1 MIEPRVATGKDGPE
15 AQRNAVYMSASPDE
29 AALYALVR
37 PAVGRRGGWAIRGG
51 NVHYV
56 EDPRIPLNTEGYV
69 YHADI
74 PDGQYRQPP
83 QTNPQIGYTVDSAVA
98 PQGKTR
104 VTLDDHRRRFIS
116 YPDKDALRSALA
128 GMTTDQEKMA
138 EVATKKD
145 PTLWQEAKRDAV
157 RRMDGVHSARAMQL
171 ASKLYKERGGTYAGK
186 KPAPSQNSLRT
197 WTKQKW
203 KWSDGDRP
211 GQGGEGVYL
220 PSKSVSALK
229 STASGREKLRQ
240 AREVKEDATSR
251 GQQFSQH
258 GLHIGKQRD
267 KTAALSP
274 QRYEEIT
281 PRSRASALL
290 VEDPMNNTSR
300 HIKTAA
306 LRAFL
311 ASNTKLAAVRHTLI
325 TGHSGAGKTTLARS
339 FGLPI
344 HSLDDDPDIRAQLE
358 FQKQYREQN
367 DGRLPVGGEY
377 AVRMR
382 AAEQAAIRRA
392 LALRA
397 PHAIEGSYLLNTA
410 PTDYPTH
417 ALHLVDVDPELAVR
431 QRVERQRIKDLAK
444 GRGWGPE
451 RAAGVAMRGR
461 QLVEEYEPGA
471 MRWRN
476 DPNVVKHKRSD
487 TDKIASIYADR
498 STQTM
503 FNESASGLEGRMVLR
518 QLDEVCNMAQE
529 LMQVIPED
537 ADVPEWVQNH
547 VATINDRLK
556 SVHSYVVYEMKRSG
570 PSMDSAG
577 MIQQAQQ
584 LAPDMSE
591 MSSDPHEMDELQ
603 AKTSAY
609 RAAMW
614 QAFNRT
620 LYGR

>member
-258 GLHIGKQRD
+258 GLHVGKQRD
-267 KTAALSP
+267 KTAAL
-274 QRYEEIT
+274 RLYHDT
-281 PRSRASALL
+281 PHRLAQIELRQ
-290 VEDPMNNTSR
+290 
-300 HIKTAA
+300 TAG
-306 LRAFL
+306 
-311 ASNTKLAAVRHTLI
+311 NV
-325 TGHSGAGKTTLARS
+325 
-339 FGLPI
+339 
-344 HSLDDDPDIRAQLE
+344 
-358 FQKQYREQN
+358 FQ
-367 DGRLPVGGEY
+367 
-377 AVRMR
+377 
-382 AAEQAAIRRA
+382 
-392 LALRA
+392 
-397 PHAIEGSYLLNTA
+397 
-410 PTDYPTH
+410 
-417 ALHLVDVDPELAVR
+417 
-431 QRVERQRIKDLAK
+431 
-444 GRGWGPE
+444 
-451 RAAGVAMRGR
+451 
-461 QLVEEYEPGA
+461 
-471 MRWRN
+471 
-476 DPNVVKHKRSD
+476 HKRSD

-620 LYGR
+620 LHGR